1 MINALP
7 DSPLDIIGDVHG
19 ENAALE
25 HLLFNLGYQLDGYHP
40 RGRKLVFVGDLFD
53 RGPNSPAVLN
63 IVRAII
69 EAGNG
74 QLVLGNHELNL
85 LRGKRKDGNDWF
97 WDESLA
103 RDGKYEPYAR
113 LSPAQRTELFELL
126 SQMPLILQRDDIRIV
141 HAAWHDPSLDK
152 LKRAP
157 QLPVEDLF
165 DQWDKQVDVAL
176 ANEGLLQQSQDE
188 LDIWLHALEDKAQK
202 VPLLKAVG
210 LCDERKQMDNPLR
223 VLSSGFE
230 RLASAPFFSSGKW
243 RFASRV
249 KWWDEYQSDVPVII
263 GHYWRQFQPVDR
275 KALGKGDSYLFSD
288 VEPTHWLGARGNVF
302 CVDFSVGGRFQER
315 SAGKSP
321 GASTKLAALQWPERT
336 LVLDTG
342 ERVATGGF
350 GETSTYQ

>member
-1 MINALP
+1 MINVLP

-19 ENAALE
+19 ESTALE
-25 HLLFNLGYQLDGYHP
+25 RLLFNLGYQPDGYHP
-40 RGRKLVFVGDLFD
+40 QGRKLVFVGDLFD
-53 RGPNSPAVLN
+53 RGPDSPAVLK
-63 IVRAII
+63 IVRPII
-69 EAGNG
+69 ESGHG

-85 LRGKRKDGNDWF
+85 LRGERKDGNDWF
-97 WDESLA
+97 WDESS
-103 RDGKYEPYAR
+103 RHDSKYEPYAR
-113 LSPAQRTELFELL
+113 LSESERQNLLSFL
-126 SQMPLILQRDDIRIV
+126 SQMPLLLERDDIRIV
-141 HAAWHDPSLDK
+141 HAAWHDESRNKLAAVSDNSL
-152 LKRAP
+152 AN
-157 QLPVEDLF
+157 LF
-165 DQWDKQVDVAL
+165 DHWDQEVNESL
-176 ANEGLLQQSQDE
+176 ANSGLLQQSQAE
-188 LDIWLHALEDKAQK
+188 LDQWGHALKDSSQL
-202 VPLLKAVG
+202 VPLLRGVG

-230 RLASAPFFSSGKW
+230 RLAKAPFFSSGKW

-249 KWWDEYQSDVPVII
+249 KWWDEYQSDIPAVV

-288 VEPTHWLGARGNVF
+288 VEPTHWHGARGNVF

-321 GASTKLAALQWPERT
+321 GASTKLAALQWPERR

-350 GETSTYQ
+350 GGA

>member
-1 MINALP
+1 MINVLP

-19 ENAALE
+19 ESTALE
-25 HLLFNLGYQLDGYHP
+25 RLLFNLGYQPDGYHP
-40 RGRKLVFVGDLFD
+40 QGRKLVFVGDLFD
-53 RGPNSPAVLN
+53 RGPNSPAVLK
-63 IVRAII
+63 IVRPII

-85 LRGKRKDGNDWF
+85 LRGERKDGNDWF
-97 WDESLA
+97 WDEALP
-103 RDGKYEPYAR
+103 RDGKYEPYER
-113 LSPAQRTELFELL
+113 LLPPQRNELISFLE
-126 SQMPLILQRDDIRIV
+126 QMPLILQRDDIRIV

-152 LKRAP
+152 LKQAP
-157 QLPVEDLF
+157 SIPVAELF
-165 DQWDKQVDVAL
+165 TQWDTQVEQSLEEA
-176 ANEGLLQQSQDE
+176 GLLQQSQKE
-188 LDIWLHALEDKAQK
+188 LQQWLHALEDHSQQ
-202 VPLLKAVG
+202 VPLLKGIG

-230 RLASAPFFSSGKW
+230 RLATAPFFSSGKW

-249 KWWDEYQSDVPVII
+249 KWWDEYQSDIPVVV

-288 VEPTHWLGARGNVF
+288 VEPTHWHGARGNVF

-342 ERVATGGF
+342 ERVATGGY
-350 GETSTYQ
+350 GGA